1 MGARHRLTIV
11 YTGNGKGKSTAA
23 FGMVFRAWG
32 RGWNVA
38 VLQFVKSSTNNYG
51 ERRAAKKLGIEWH
64 SMGDGWTWT
73 SKDLDR
79 TAEMA
84 RAGWERAQP
93 YLHGG
98 EYDLVILD
106 EFTYT
111 MKYGWLNVDDVVA
124 SLQSRHER
132 TNVVITGR
140 NAPQELLDYADL
152 VTEMTEVKHPYRLQ
166 GIKAQ
171 PGIDF

>member
-1 MGARHRLTIV
+1 VIV

-23 FGMVFRAWG
+23 FGMLFRAWG
-32 RGWNVA
+32 RGWTVA

-51 ERRAAKKLGIEWH
+51 ERRAARKLGIEWQA
-64 SMGDGWTWT
+64 MGDGWTWT
-73 SKDLDR
+73 SKDIDR

-84 RAGWERAQP
+84 REGWEKAKP
-93 YLHGG
+93 FLSSG

-106 EFTYT
+106 ELTYT
-111 MKYGWLNVDDVVA
+111 MKFGWLPVEEVIAALRD
-124 SLQSRHER
+124 RHER
-132 TNVVITGR
+132 TSVVITGR
-140 NAPQELLDYADL
+140 DAPPELIAFANL
-152 VTEMTEVKHPYRLQ
+152 VTEMGEIKHPYRLE